1 LQSNGIIV
9 IPKSE
14 KVERLKE
21 NFNIFDFDLTN
32 EETEQIKKLHTG
44 LRSIDTTQFKM
55 FGNFPVFD

>member
-14 KVERLKE
+14 KIERLKE
-21 NFNIFDFDLTN
+21 NFNIFDFDLTK
-32 EETEQIKKLHTG
+32 EETEQIKKLNSG
-44 LRSIDTTQFKM
+44 LRSIDPTQFSL